1 MAEVFLGKMD
11 ADELRREQDAGD
23 SRVVKRKWIKL
34 GFSHQMS
41 IYGALAIKD
50 QDRHEGR
57 RIEILS
63 NQPYTEK
70 IIYQVYEFFLSI
82 PPIARYTIWIFN
94 ANQEGLRMVGRYD

>member
-1 MAEVFLGKMD
+1 MAKVFLEAVD
-11 ADELRREQDAGD
+11 TEELKREQDTGD

-41 IYGALAIKD
+41 LYGALAIRD

-57 RIEILS
+57 RIEVLS
-63 NQPYTEK
+63 NQPYTER
-70 IIYQVYEFFLSI
+70 IVHLLYEFFREI
-82 PPIARYTIWIFN
+82 PPLARYTIWIYN

>member
-1 MAEVFLGKMD
+1 MSLAFINGID

-23 SRVVKRKWIKL
+23 SRSVKRKWIKL

-41 IYGALAIKD
+41 LYGALAFRA

-57 RIEILS
+57 RVEVLS

-70 IIYQVYEFFLSI
+70 IVHQLYEFFRLI
-82 PPIARYTIWIFN
+82 PPLARYTIWIYN